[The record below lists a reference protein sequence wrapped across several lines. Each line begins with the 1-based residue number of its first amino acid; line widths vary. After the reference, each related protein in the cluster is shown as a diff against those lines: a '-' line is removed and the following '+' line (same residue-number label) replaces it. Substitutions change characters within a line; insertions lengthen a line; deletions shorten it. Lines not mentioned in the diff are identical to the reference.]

1 MEWGILIAAVTM
13 VGMLGVAISEATSAT
28 APRTERREGGAPDT
42 ELKKAA

>member
-1 MEWGILIAAVTM
+1 MEWGILVAAVTM

-28 APRTERREGGAPDT
+28 APRTEPRESEATDS